1 MRFDFLALFM
11 PGQRR
16 PPARA
21 AEAGARAGARRAT
34 QGLARLENRLDGLY
48 ALLDAGDVRDA
59 ALLASLTAED
69 GDAVAAALGWSGER
83 SLAEDRGML
92 GPLPDAAALAAFAG
106 RVETRLV
113 RLRRALAAKKAG
125 KWATAEDRFAA
136 VAVSR
141 ARLALVVVLVLV
153 AGGMLFG
160 ETLAR
165 RQREHAAHVAM
176 LLKREDAAASL
187 ARIARLASRAK
198 TATGRMLWEI
208 TGSNCSRCGC
218 DGYDLR
224 NAPAGDVC
232 VRQWDAALARLGAA
246 AGAAPEALA
255 GLARDPWGAP
265 YLLNENE
272 GESPD
277 LPLVRDTVTSV
288 GQNGLAG
295 DGDDITVAVPQA
307 GRKR

>member
-1 MRFDFLALFM
+1 MRFDFFALFM

-16 PPARA
+16 PAARA
-21 AEAGARAGARRAT
+21 AEAGARAGSMRAA

-59 ALLASLTAED
+59 ALLASLAAED
-69 GDAVAAALGWSGER
+69 GDAVAAALDWSAEPP
-83 SLAEDRGML
+83 LAEDRGKL

-106 RVETRLV
+106 RVEKRLA

-153 AGGMLFG
+153 AASMLFG

-165 RQREHAAHVAM
+165 KQREHAAHVA
-176 LLKREDAAASL
+176 LLLTREDAAASL
-187 ARIARLASRAK
+187 ARISRLASRAK

-246 AGAAPEALA
+246 AGASPEELA
-255 GLARDPWGAP
+255 GLARDPWGSP

-277 LPLVRDTVTSV
+277 LPSVQDTVTSV